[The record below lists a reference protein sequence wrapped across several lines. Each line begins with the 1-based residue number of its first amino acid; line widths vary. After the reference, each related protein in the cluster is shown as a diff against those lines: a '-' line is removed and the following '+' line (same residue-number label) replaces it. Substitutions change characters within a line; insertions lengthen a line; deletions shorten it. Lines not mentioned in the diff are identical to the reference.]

1 MEGSPSHRAPSAAAE
16 GPKETATPAQDL
28 PEPLSQDVCRGLEGV
43 LSCSSPVLDLSQS
56 GLRHLGELF
65 KIPSLQQLH
74 LQRNALCAIPKDF
87 FQLLPNLT
95 WLDLRYNRIKA
106 LPSGIGAH
114 KHLKT
119 LLLER
124 NPIKMLPVELGRVTT
139 LRALNLRHCPL
150 EFPPQ
155 LIVQRGLAA
164 ILTFLRICATE
175 HSFPGASASA
185 SQESS
190 PVKKTSLNPALDLPE
205 DSVFPGAAMM
215 VAQGPRA
222 ALLRA
227 RADAFPPIERL
238 DLSDPSRSTDSSEHW
253 PSDEELQRFWKL
265 RQEIVEN
272 EKADALANQLLPV
285 ELPPHL
291 RAALAGKG
299 RGRAR
304 LGPVARGPASTQPKA
319 LCDVR
324 RKAPSFPGL
333 LPSLPSSSSHPAEAA
348 GRRREESRALALREL
363 RDRQALLEQQCR
375 RDKKVLQEWRAR
387 AQVLAR
393 DRLSQLLSPQRNLVP
408 SKMPFATDV
417 TDHRKMTLNPFGKM
431 RQGKEKSLQATG
443 DSSTSRGMNLEERIK
458 QHTQQ
463 ARKLQDEVMKLKLGS
478 TLSKERR
485 LSALSG
491 NLSLHPPA
499 AQPQNIFFNTKY
511 EESGNGYGY

>member
-16 GPKETATPAQDL
+16 GPKEPAAPAQDL

-43 LSCSSPVLDLSQS
+43 ISCSSPVLDLSQS

-65 KIPSLQQLH
+65 TIPS

-164 ILTFLRICATE
+164 ILTFLRICAAE
-175 HSFPGASASA
+175 HSLPRGSASASASA
-185 SQESS
+185 SQESA
-190 PVKKTSLNPALDLPE
+190 PPRKTPLQPALDLSE
-205 DSVFPGAAMM
+205 DCVFPGAAAMAM
-215 VAQGPRA
+215 AMAARGP
-222 ALLRA
+222 
-227 RADAFPPIERL
+227 RADAFPPIEGL
-238 DLSDPSRSTDSSEHW
+238 GLSEPSRPADASEHW
-253 PSDEELQRFWKL
+253 PSHQELQRFWKL

-272 EKADALANQLLPV
+272 EKAEVLANQLLPV
-285 ELPPHL
+285 ELPPLL
-291 RAALAGKG
+291 RAALASTG
-299 RGRAR
+299 RGHAR
-304 LGPVARGPASTQPKA
+304 PGPVARGPESTQLKA
-319 LCDVR
+319 LCDVQ
-324 RKAPSFPGL
+324 RKAPSFPRL
-333 LPSLPSSSSHPAEAA
+333 LPSLSSSSSHPTEAA
-348 GRRREESRALALREL
+348 GRRREESRATALREL
-363 RDRQALLEQQCR
+363 RERQALLEQQCR
-375 RDKKVLQEWRAR
+375 RDKKVLQEWRAQ

-443 DSSTSRGMNLEERIK
+443 DSSTSRGMDLEERIK

-478 TLSKERR
+478 TLNKEQRP
-485 LSALSG
+485 SALAG
-491 NLSLHPPA
+491 GLSLHPPA
-499 AQPQNIFFNTKY
+499 SQPQNIFFNTKY